1 MVGDAD
7 SKSSDAGSLHDSRAA
22 MPSSMDIVG
31 DCQGDLASYRYGSTG
46 APPKHNSA
54 SAERDALKEPAPLLS
69 SAHSR

>member
-1 MVGDAD
+1 MDGDAD

-31 DCQGDLASYRYGSTG
+31 DCQGDLASYRYG

-54 SAERDALKEPAPLLS
+54 SAERDAFKEPAPLLS
-69 SAHSR
+69 STQSR